1 MKRYLIFLVL
11 VLVLA
16 ILACNVATIGSNTI
30 RGSGNVVQEERP
42 VGDFSGIQV
51 TNQGDA
57 IIELGQAESL
67 VVEAEDNLLE
77 HIVTEVRGNT
87 LVLGTENNVN
97 LNNTK
102 PIRYHL
108 TVMTLDDIHITS
120 SGNVTAPAMEVNNFA
135 VRVSSSGNLDMDGI
149 EANRLEVDISSSGNV
164 NIGGGQVEE
173 QNIAI
178 TSSGEYDGRNVDS
191 RQAQVRLSS
200 SGDATIRV
208 SDRLQADLSSSG
220 NVYYTGNPEVNI
232 NESSSGRAIQRGE

>member
-1 MKRYLIFLVL
+1 MKRYLALFVL
-11 VLVLA
+11 VLMLA
-16 ILACNVATIGSNTI
+16 TLACNAINVGSNTI

-42 VGDFSGIQV
+42 VGSFGGIQV

-57 IIELGQAESL
+57 IVEIGEAESL

-77 HIVTEVRGNT
+77 YIVTEVRGNT
-87 LVLGTENNVN
+87 LVLGNLNNVD

-108 TVMTLDDIHITS
+108 TVKALDDIHITS
-120 SGNVTAPAMEVNNFA
+120 SGNVTAPTLEANTIA
-135 VRVSSSGNLDMDGI
+135 VRLSSSGNLDMDGI
-149 EANRLEVDISSSGNV
+149 EASRLEMDISSSGNV

-173 QNIAI
+173 QDINI

-191 RQAQVRLSS
+191 GQAQVRVSS

-208 SDRLQADLSSSG
+208 SDRLEADLTSSG
-220 NVYYTGNPEVNI
+220 NVYYNGNPEVDV
-232 NESSSGRAIQRGE
+232 NESSSGRAIRRGE